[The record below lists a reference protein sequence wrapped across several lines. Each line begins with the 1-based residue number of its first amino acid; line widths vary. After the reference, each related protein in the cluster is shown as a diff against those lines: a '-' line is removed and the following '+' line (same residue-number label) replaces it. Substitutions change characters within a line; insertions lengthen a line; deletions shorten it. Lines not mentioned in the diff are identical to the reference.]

1 MERIEILQ
9 GTNPM
14 IAVNVKDVTL
24 VPTFTQTVGEEDVVR
39 HSYFTIRHSDS
50 SFRPLDVNKGELQI
64 EMDSTGNVNDEYG
77 NSFMIENKE
86 DGTGYAE
93 VRLSRSY
100 TRLMHDHDYFFQFN
114 LIDDD
119 GNLFAVG
126 DKPTPI
132 VVRTNLADF
141 READGE

>member
-14 IAVNVKDVTL
+14 IAVKVKDVTL
-24 VPTFTQTVGEEDVVR
+24 VPTTTQTVSGETITR
-39 HSYFTIRHSDS
+39 HSYFTIRHDDT
-50 SFRPLDVNKGELQI
+50 SFLPLDVTKGELQI
-64 EMDSTGNVNDEYG
+64 EMDSTGTVNDEYG
-77 NSFMIENKE
+77 NSFIIQNNNNE
-86 DGTGYAE
+86 GYAE

-100 TRLMHDHDYFFQFN
+100 TKLLHDHDYFFQFN

-126 DKPTPI
+126 QKPTRI

-141 READGE
+141 TEADGE